1 METRCA
7 LWDDCADCALPFEG
21 AAEVRRQDLEQRLTV
36 FTLAMVALVGLLW
49 GLNWPAVKFMLR
61 EVPPFTL
68 RAAGFTGGAIVL
80 LCLVKGLGHRLRPAP
95 GEAAPILAAGLFVIF
110 GFNIATA
117 LGQQLTEASRAAI
130 IAYTMPAITAVLA
143 SIFLNERLTWR
154 RIVAVVIGMM
164 GLAVLASA
172 DFAVLIAA
180 PAGPLLML
188 AAAFSWSI
196 GNVLVQ
202 GRTWS
207 LSPLALTFWFFA
219 VSMTLAWPLA
229 VWLEPHGTAAWPRQ
243 ATLFVFAFHVAGPM
257 ATCYFLWAVLLRRLP
272 ATVVAISILTA
283 PTVGV
288 ASAILLLG
296 EPVSWQKIVALA
308 LIVLSIGITIT
319 APAAKIA
326 PPVPKGA

>member
-1 METRCA
+1 
-7 LWDDCADCALPFEG
+7 
-21 AAEVRRQDLEQRLTV
+21 LEQRLTV
-36 FTLAMVALVGLLW
+36 FTLAMVALVGVLW

-68 RAAGFTGGAIVL
+68 RAAGFTGGAVVL
-80 LCLVKGLGHRLRPAP
+80 LCLVKALGHRLRPAP
-95 GEAAPILAAGLFVIF
+95 GEAVHILAAGLFVLF
-110 GFNIATA
+110 GFNVSTA
-117 LGQQLTEASRAAI
+117 LGQQLTEASSAAI
-130 IAYTMPAITAVLA
+130 IAYTMPALTAVLA
-143 SIFLNERLTWR
+143 AIFLRERLTWR
-154 RIVAVVIGMM
+154 RIAAVLIGIM

-172 DFAVLIAA
+172 DFEALMAA

-188 AAAFSWSI
+188 AAALSWSI

-229 VWLEPHGTAAWPRQ
+229 LWLEPQGTGAPLSR
-243 ATLFVFAFHVAGPM
+243 ATWLVFAFHVAGPM

-272 ATVVAISILTA
+272 ATVAAISILTA

-288 ASAILLLG
+288 VSAILILG

-308 LIVLSIGITIT
+308 LIVLSIGITLT
-319 APAAKIA
+319 ARTTNAA
-326 PPVPKGA
+326 PQDPKGA